1 MINLNDICIMGK
13 EKLSKQ
19 EKENKEE
26 KEQNLPSQPENSIL
40 AKHRIKVLKN
50 AGISKSND
58 HKKTITVV
66 NPTSDLEKKGTEESG
81 W

>member
-1 MINLNDICIMGK
+1 MGK
-13 EKLSKQ
+13 EKSSKPD
-19 EKENKEE
+19 KENNDQKD
-26 KEQNLPSQPENSIL
+26 QNKQNPAENGIL

-50 AGISKSND
+50 AGISKSHD